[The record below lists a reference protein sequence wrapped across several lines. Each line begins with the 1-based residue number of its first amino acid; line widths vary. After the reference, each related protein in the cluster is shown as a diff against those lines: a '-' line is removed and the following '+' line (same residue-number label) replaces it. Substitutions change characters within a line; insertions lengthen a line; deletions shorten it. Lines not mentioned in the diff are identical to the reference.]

1 MVASSSSLKSVIC
14 EEEAKRLFVFQFV
27 KSNAEAK
34 ALTKSLCWL
43 YLWDRSGMLI
53 KNTEI
58 VSGFG
63 SFHFWI
69 LSLGVG
75 DC

>member
-34 ALTKSLCWL
+34 VLAKS
-43 YLWDRSGMLI
+43 DG
-53 KNTEI
+53 
-58 VSGFG
+58 
-63 SFHFWI
+63 
-69 LSLGVG
+69 
-75 DC
+75 